1 MKNYLR
7 SLLNTYTI
15 TLQKLEIVETG
26 SDRENTLLLAKDL
39 LEEII
44 EYLKSYKWLQ
54 KKNSKEKIRVWI
66 ESGYDYNFLA
76 EKFNISYDAAKMTVK
91 WANGQFKKKIGENT
105 LKLIR
110 EGLIDE
116 ARAAFYMGSGQLKAG
131 AFVCSDCLENLPEP
145 RYNIYSL
152 EECENEL
159 RILSFYSKAR
169 LEKYLEV
176 IDEDKMAYV
185 LWLLV
190 GKSKKSD
197 VFRPYI
203 ISLLNDDI
211 SPDDLIYIEDDIKR
225 QKEIL

>member
-1 MKNYLR
+1 MINNFK
-7 SLLNTYTI
+7 SLSKTYAS
-15 TLQKLEIVETG
+15 TLQELEIVEQG
-26 SDRENTLLLAKDL
+26 SDRENTLLLAKEL

-44 EYLKSYKWLQ
+44 EYLKSYKWLY
-54 KKNSKEKIRVWI
+54 KKNSKEKIQVWI
-66 ESGYDYNFLA
+66 ESGYDYNLLA
-76 EKFNISYDAAKMTVK
+76 ERFGISYDAAKMAVK

-145 RYNIYSL
+145 HYNIYPL
-152 EECENEL
+152 AECENEL
-159 RILSFYSKAR
+159 KILSIYSKAR
-169 LEKYLEV
+169 LEKYLE
-176 IDEDKMAYV
+176 IMDEDKMAYV
-185 LWLLV
+185 LWLLM

-203 ISLLNDDI
+203 ISLLNDDL
-211 SPDDLIYIEDDIKR
+211 SPDELIYIEDDIKK
-225 QKEIL
+225 QQELL